1 MDRNEQVIRKAYE
14 TAEVKDINGFVSLFT
29 EDAIIRNEADGTE
42 YRGEK
47 LGGIMTDT
55 AKAFPDMNR
64 ELYDFYVSGDVVV
77 VELSLNATHA
87 GPMEMPGGTIKA
99 TGKEIHAPCCD
110 VWRLKDGKIQ
120 SFRCYNSATVILAQ
134 LGALTNLQASF
145 EH

>member
-29 EDAIIRNEADGTE
+29 EDAIIRNKADGTE
-42 YRGEK
+42 YRGEE
-47 LGGIMTDT
+47 LGGIVTDT
-55 AKAFPDMNR
+55 AKAFPDMHR

-77 VELSLNATHA
+77 VELSLNATHT

-110 VWRLKDGKIQ
+110 VWSLKNGKIQ
-120 SFRCYNSATVILAQ
+120 SFNCYNSATVILAQ
-134 LGALTNLQASF
+134 LGVLTNLQASF